1 MILDEVTDKDSETIN
16 ESFDVADIDPN
27 DLLSF
32 CLETDDTEDRT
43 EEESP
48 EFTPSEFK
56 LPHPPG
62 RQIRCKKG
70 CTRCTGC
77 VCKKAGLKCSTEC
90 ECGSECKNLQKDSNH
105 FQNGWD
111 LNGKFSKVEIKAPQ
125 RSGPTNIPE
134 NFTLLKSANLIWDES
149 IIEHVWCRT
158 NWKKEYCETFETK
171 LSKHKEWQ
179 EAKTKHYLAK
189 KTTKRK
195 YVQYV
200 FSENEI
206 PPLIEDETPFTLPEP
221 KFEDF
226 DSFYRRN
233 QMNQTPNHFKKEEIR
248 GFLQVCQ
255 LMSIAPIPNY
265 ANYWTGSG
273 MDHALYACK
282 LIQRFMSR
290 RRFQEIHTFL
300 SSEPQIIEDKIN
312 SNSRK
317 YWLCVRE
324 VSVDEII
331 AAFKGKVRFKQYI
344 PLKPHKYGLKYYAL
358 SDSTGYIYAFWLYQG
373 KESRYTHNP
382 TSIVLDCRAY
392 MRKHSIIWF
401 SRVLGPVH

>member
-1 MILDEVTDKDSETIN
+1 MFGAEQTGKKNTVKHLRQNSASTRN
-16 ESFDVADIDPN
+16 
-27 DLLSF
+27 
-32 CLETDDTEDRT
+32 
-43 EEESP
+43 
-48 EFTPSEFK
+48 
-56 LPHPPG
+56 G
-62 RQIRCKKG
+62 RK
-70 CTRCTGC
+70 
-77 VCKKAGLKCSTEC
+77 
-90 ECGSECKNLQKDSNH
+90 QKQS
-105 FQNGWD
+105 
-111 LNGKFSKVEIKAPQ
+111 I
-125 RSGPTNIPE
+125 
-134 NFTLLKSANLIWDES
+134 TLL
-149 IIEHVWCRT
+149 
-158 NWKKEYCETFETK
+158 
-171 LSKHKEWQ
+171 
-179 EAKTKHYLAK
+179 K

-282 LIQRFMSR
+282 LIQRVMSR

-324 VSVDEII
+324 DSVDEII

-344 PLKPHKYGLKYYAL
+344 PLKPHKYGLKHYAL

-382 TSIVLDCRAY
+382 TSIVLDLVA
-392 MRKHSIIWF
+392 HISPENHI
-401 SRVLGPVH
+401 LGVDNYYGSLELATKLSAKGWRFVMTVKGNRPTFLFNEGLQKKLPGTKTKQWIHAVNKEKNFGCGVSE